1 MSKLVFDLHGQRK
14 YIFFFSSFLA
24 CNKPKEHILTPGL
37 KIVCHC
43 RVTVKTNQVK
53 KQQSNGNFWNW
64 DPKTIWRNLPSAF
77 FSSKITPP
85 YCILYI
91 VQCTIQCTVQYI
103 MRSQHVPKE

>member
-14 YIFFFSSFLA
+14 YIFFLSSFLA

-37 KIVCHC
+37 KIVCQTVLLSHC

-64 DPKTIWRNLPSAF
+64 DPKTIWVPF
-77 FSSKITPP
+77 FLQKSLHPTV
-85 YCILYI
+85 YCTLYN
-91 VQCTIQCTVQYI
+91 VRSNVQYI
-103 MRSQHVPKE
+103 M